1 MYMIVQEKSRTII
14 NQSDLHVHIYIYI
27 YHRYLVLPPMRD
39 KYKNKIKERMP
50 TFEGRLV
57 EAHAKEIRH
66 SGDRLGDI
74 V

>member
-1 MYMIVQEKSRTII
+1 
-14 NQSDLHVHIYIYI
+14 
-27 YHRYLVLPPMRD
+27 MRD